1 MWTVKALQKRGHR
14 CEAFDEFLLQILI
27 VSKNVLVWIEPH
39 YQFSL
44 AKLALQGRF

>member
-14 CEAFDEFLLQILI
+14 CEAFDEFLLQIL

-44 AKLALQGRF
+44 AKLAPQGRF